1 MTPMNTNFLNV
12 TCSALGQSWVDS
24 LDREG
29 VNKARSISQKYGI
42 PEPLARVLSARAVSE
57 DNVIDYLE
65 PTLKKLTPDPTNFVD
80 MEKATKRIADA
91 INNKE
96 KVAIFGDYDVDGA
109 CSSAILYQFL
119 AFFGLDV
126 TIYIPDRVVEGYGPN
141 PKAMKML
148 ADAGNSL
155 IVTVDCGANS
165 PEAIKAGR
173 EKGSDVVVLDHHQ
186 MGEIHNEAYALV
198 NPNRPDDYSGQGH
211 LCAAGLV
218 FIAVAWTLKILKQQG
233 KYHKFPDILSYLDL
247 VALATVCDVVPLI
260 GVNRAFVA
268 KGIQVARMM
277 SNPGIAALSR
287 VARIGEPL
295 NTFHLGFLLGPRINA
310 GGRIGDQA
318 LGARL
323 LTSLSLN
330 DADQIAEELNALN
343 QDRQDLE
350 AKQLLEAEADIQ
362 LITPTEDLSVIVV
375 AHEGWHPGIV
385 GILASR
391 LKDKFRCPAFAIA
404 IKSDGT
410 ATGSGRSINGVN
422 LGELVREAVELK
434 ILEKGGGHAM
444 AAGITISASK
454 INEFRS
460 WLQQK
465 LSTNV
470 EDLHAH
476 EKLMIDG
483 IISSSGA
490 TKELY
495 EMIEKAG
502 PFGSGNPLPVF
513 VLPSH
518 RLSDVR
524 EVGKG
529 GHLIMSI
536 SNMEG
541 KRLKAIAFRAVGTSL
556 GDFLMGHLGKN
567 IHIAGNLKL
576 NYWNGQAS
584 PQLHVLDAAE
594 VD

>member
-1 MTPMNTNFLNV
+1 MLPTNRNFLNV
-12 TCSALGQSWVDS
+12 TRSALGRTWIDS
-24 LDREG
+24 LNREG
-29 VNKARSISQKYGI
+29 LNNARTISQKYGI

-57 DNVIDYLE
+57 GEVAEYLD
-65 PTLKKLTPDPTNFVD
+65 PTLKKLTPDPTSFVD

-91 INNKE
+91 INAKE

-119 AFFGLDV
+119 AYFGLDV

-148 ADAGNSL
+148 ADEGNSL

-165 PEAIKAGR
+165 PEAIKAAR
-173 EKGSDVVVLDHHQ
+173 ETGVDVVVLDHHQ
-186 MGEIHNEAYALV
+186 MGEIHSESYALV
-198 NPNRPDDYSGQGH
+198 NPNRPDDCSGQGH

-233 KYHKFPDILSYLDL
+233 KYQKLPDILSSLDL

-260 GVNRAFVA
+260 GVNRAFVT

-287 VARIGEPL
+287 VTRIGEPL

-323 LTSLSLN
+323 LTSKSLT
-330 DADQIAEELNALN
+330 DADAIAEELNTLN
-343 QDRQDLE
+343 QERQDIE
-350 AKQLLEAEADIQ
+350 TKQLIEAEADIES
-362 LITPTEDLSVIVV
+362 LAPTEDPNVIVV

-404 IKSDGT
+404 IKADGT
-410 ATGSGRSINGVN
+410 ATGSGRSINGIN

-434 ILEKGGGHAM
+434 ILDKGGGHAM

-454 INEFRS
+454 INEFRE
-460 WLQQK
+460 WLHEK

-470 EDLHAH
+470 DDLHAQ
-476 EKLMIDG
+476 EKLLIDG

-490 TKELY
+490 TRELY

-524 EVGKG
+524 EVGR

-536 SNMEG
+536 SNVEG
-541 KRLKAIAFRAVGTSL
+541 KRLKGIAFRAVGTQL
-556 GDFLMGHLGKN
+556 GDFLIAHLGKN
-567 IHIAGNLKL
+567 IHVAGNLNL

-584 PQLHVLDAAE
+584 PQLHVLDAADVE
-594 VD
+594 

>member
-1 MTPMNTNFLNV
+1 
-12 TCSALGQSWVDS
+12 
-24 LDREG
+24 
-29 VNKARSISQKYGI
+29 
-42 PEPLARVLSARAVSE
+42 
-57 DNVIDYLE
+57 
-65 PTLKKLTPDPTNFVD
+65 
-80 MEKATKRIADA
+80 
-91 INNKE
+91 
-96 KVAIFGDYDVDGA
+96 
-109 CSSAILYQFL
+109 
-119 AFFGLDV
+119 
-126 TIYIPDRVVEGYGPN
+126 
-141 PKAMKML
+141 
-148 ADAGNSL
+148 
-155 IVTVDCGANS
+155 
-165 PEAIKAGR
+165 
-173 EKGSDVVVLDHHQ
+173 
-186 MGEIHNEAYALV
+186 
-198 NPNRPDDYSGQGH
+198 
-211 LCAAGLV
+211 
-218 FIAVAWTLKILKQQG
+218 
-233 KYHKFPDILSYLDL
+233 
-247 VALATVCDVVPLI
+247 
-260 GVNRAFVA
+260 
-268 KGIQVARMM
+268 MM